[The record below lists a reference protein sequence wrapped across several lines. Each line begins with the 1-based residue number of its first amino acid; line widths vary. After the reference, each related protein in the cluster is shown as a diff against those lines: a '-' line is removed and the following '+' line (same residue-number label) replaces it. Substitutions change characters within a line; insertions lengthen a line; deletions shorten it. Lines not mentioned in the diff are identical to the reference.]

1 MDARQKHSS
10 EAEHFFFFFLNSKT
24 VIVHQAGDVRTKSG
38 NHMRRLAVRCCV
50 SGWGAQFAVEMIIE
64 LIAVIMAIRA
74 PTG

>member
-10 EAEHFFFFFLNSKT
+10 EAEHFFFFFIFKNSGCAS
-24 VIVHQAGDVRTKSG
+24 AGDVRTKSG
-38 NHMRRLAVRCCV
+38 NHMCRLAVRCCV